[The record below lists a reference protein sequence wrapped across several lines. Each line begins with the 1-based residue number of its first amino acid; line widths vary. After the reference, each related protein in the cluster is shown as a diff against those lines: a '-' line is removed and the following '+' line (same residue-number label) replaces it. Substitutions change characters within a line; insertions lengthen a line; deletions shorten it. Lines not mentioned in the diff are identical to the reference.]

1 MILYK
6 NYKEIE
12 ISLILNQIIRVGVV
26 IIQAI
31 NDFSDKYM
39 VAINSESFKT
49 PSLTPHTLPNFKLI
63 LYKNYKEIEISLI
76 LK

>member
-49 PSLTPHTLPNFKLI
+49 PSLTPHTLPNSKI
-63 LYKNYKEIEISLI
+63 LFSKSQFGTKI
-76 LK
+76 LRIC